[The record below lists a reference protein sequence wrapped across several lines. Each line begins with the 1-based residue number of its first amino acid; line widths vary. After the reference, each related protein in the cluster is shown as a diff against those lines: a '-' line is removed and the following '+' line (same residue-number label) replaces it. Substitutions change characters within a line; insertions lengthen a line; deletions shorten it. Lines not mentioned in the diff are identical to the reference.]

1 MRMSSTGG
9 VHVVVGASGGTGR
22 ALVGELHR
30 RSRRVRAV
38 NRSGHLDAP
47 PGVEVA
53 AGDARDAERMRE
65 VCRGADVVYNTVN
78 VPFARWR
85 EDFPAAVDGVLA
97 GARAAGAPMV
107 FADDTWMYGRVTGPM
122 TEDLPYRPV
131 SDKGVLRAWLAERV
145 IAAHTGGQVR
155 TVIGRAPEL
164 YGPAVESLLGRNLFG
179 PALTH
184 GPALWVGDLDQPLGP
199 MFVEDFAH
207 GLAELGER
215 EAALGRAWHLP
226 TPEPTTAR
234 AFLALVSAQAHR
246 PVGALRLGQRSAHV
260 LGVVW
265 PVAREGA
272 EMLYQFRQPH
282 VVDATD
288 YTAAFGPGQ
297 VTPYDQGI
305 AHTLDWYST
314 APRRSLL
321 GIGR

>member
-1 MRMSSTGG
+1 MSSTDG

-22 ALVGELHR
+22 ALVRELLR
-30 RSRRVRAV
+30 RGRRVRAV
-38 NRSGHLDAP
+38 NRSGLLDAP
-47 PGVEVA
+47 PGVEIA
-53 AGDARDAERMRE
+53 AGDARDAERMRV

-78 VPFARWR
+78 VPFTQWR
-85 EDFPAAVDGVLA
+85 ESFPAAVDGVLA
-97 GARAAGAPMV
+97 GARAADARMV

-122 TEDLPYRPV
+122 TEALPYRPV

-164 YGPAVESLLGRNLFG
+164 YGPAVESLLGHNLFG

-184 GPALWVGDLDQPLGP
+184 GRALWVGDLDQPLGP
-199 MFVEDFAH
+199 MFIDDFAH
-207 GLAELGER
+207 GLAELGEH

-226 TPEPTTAR
+226 TPGPTTAQ
-234 AFLALVSAQAHR
+234 AFLDLLSARVHR
-246 PVGALRLGQRSAHV
+246 PITTLRLGERSART
-260 LGVVW
+260 LGLVW

-282 VVDATD
+282 VTDATD
-288 YTAAFGPGQ
+288 YITAFGPGQ
-297 VTPYDQGI
+297 VTPYEQGI
-305 AHTLDWYST
+305 ARTLRWYST
-314 APRRSLL
+314 APRRPLL